1 MKKRPSRKERRA
13 TRKKRT
19 IFLAVFL
26 LIGVGLQVVYDRVL
40 AAFSHE
46 VSRADLLTDEPLEWT
61 ATGCAEELWLDYAL
75 SPRVDLPV
83 RGGAVYRVDELVEE
97 TWQLEVDQGRTL
109 AGRSSRRVRRFK
121 STPRD
126 ERGLAFVGSLGAQ
139 RAGESLSVDWE
150 PTELAPELRSLSLV
164 VIARCRAA

>member
-46 VSRADLLTDEPLEWT
+46 VARADGLSDDPLEWS
-61 ATGCAEELWLDYAL
+61 ATGCAEELWLDYRVA
-75 SPRVDLPV
+75 PRVDV
-83 RGGAVYRVDELVEE
+83 SATGGAVYRADDLVQE
-97 TWQLEVDQGRTL
+97 TWAIQLEGGRTL
-109 AGRSSRRVRRFK
+109 AGRSSRRVRKYNSSKRE
-121 STPRD
+121 
-126 ERGLAFVGSLGAQ
+126 ERGLAFVGSLGAPD
-139 RAGESLSVDWE
+139 AGTSLSLDWE
-150 PTELAPELRSLSLV
+150 PTELAPELGALSWV
-164 VIARCRAA
+164 VIARCRAS